1 MLKGRFGHIF
11 PLKVLASRADDP
23 LVPNRGRSEMT
34 TIRAN
39 CPECGDV
46 QLKVTDLTVRLC
58 SNDDQGSYMFD
69 CPSCSVVV
77 TKDASR
83 RIIDLLTSS
92 GVELQVWSL
101 PAELSEPHFRGPQLS
116 TDDLLTFH
124 ELLETNHWFG
134 DLIEMVRSAPSQ

>member
-1 MLKGRFGHIF
+1 
-11 PLKVLASRADDP
+11 
-23 LVPNRGRSEMT
+23 MT

-46 QLKVTDLTVRLC
+46 QLKVTDLTVRIC
-58 SNDDQGSYMFD
+58 SNDEQGSYMFD
-69 CPSCSVVV
+69 CPTCSTVV
-77 TKDASR
+77 TKEASR
-83 RIIDLLTSS
+83 RIVDLLTSR

-116 TDDLLTFH
+116 SDDLLSFH
-124 ELLETNHWFG
+124 ELLETSHWFG

>member
-1 MLKGRFGHIF
+1 MRQGRFGHIF

-101 PAELSEPHFRGPQLS
+101 PAELSEPHFRGPQIS